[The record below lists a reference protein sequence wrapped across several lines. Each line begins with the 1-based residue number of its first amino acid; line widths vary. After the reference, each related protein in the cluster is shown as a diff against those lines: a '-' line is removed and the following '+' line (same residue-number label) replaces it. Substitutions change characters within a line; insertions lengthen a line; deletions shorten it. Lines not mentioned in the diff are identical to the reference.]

1 MSHAPTAR
9 TPFDVIRDGTSSRRV
24 VKPEMFG
31 VTIRLEA
38 RALAEPPARAVA
50 FVQDM
55 RFASPRA
62 REVWRV
68 LAAAGTEVTV
78 YGRDLPAYVVD
89 GVAGISL
96 REDDPLV
103 DIWAF
108 LVVWE
113 DGRAAGLAGTDIGH
127 GAHSARSTDLDRDFE
142 LAETEDPEIVGRC
155 LSELGRVAP

>member
-1 MSHAPTAR
+1 
-9 TPFDVIRDGTSSRRV
+9 VISEGTSSRRV
-24 VKPEMFG
+24 AKPQVFG

-62 REVWRV
+62 REVWAA

-78 YGRDLPAYVVD
+78 YGRDLPSYVVE
-89 GVAGISL
+89 GVPGISL
-96 REDDPLV
+96 DEDDPLV

-108 LVVWE
+108 LVVWA
-113 DGRAAGLAGTDIGH
+113 DGRAAGFAGNDLGH
-127 GAHSARSTDLDRDFE
+127 GAQSARSTDLDRDFE
-142 LAETEDPEIVGRC
+142 LAETEEPRIVGQC
-155 LSELGRVAP
+155 LSELGLTAP